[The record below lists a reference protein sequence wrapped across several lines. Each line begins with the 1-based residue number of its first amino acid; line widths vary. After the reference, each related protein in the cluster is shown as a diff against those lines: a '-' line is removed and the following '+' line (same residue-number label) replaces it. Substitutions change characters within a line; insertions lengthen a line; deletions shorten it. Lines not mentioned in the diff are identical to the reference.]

1 MFKRVNE
8 IALIIIFI
16 GWSFIGCSNNIVA
29 KAENNKELKIGITVY
44 KQEDKFI
51 SCMTNT
57 IEEYVIKKE
66 NQTKSKIT
74 INIADAKG
82 NSTLQNNQ
90 VDKFLSENYDI
101 ICVNIVDRTSAS
113 VIINKAKKYD
123 I

>member
-74 INIADAKG
+74 INIAEQP
-82 NSTLQNNQ
+82 S
-90 VDKFLSENYDI
+90 
-101 ICVNIVDRTSAS
+101 R
-113 VIINKAKKYD
+113 
-123 I
+123 